1 MTKIIMFDE
10 EYNMT
15 VEINCTDDVELSK
28 RSEEELLKLLIGCY
42 LEQVK
47 REWDEFVELNKK

>member
-1 MTKIIMFDE
+1 MFDE